1 MAEILHQLIGS
12 VCHYLQ
18 GFLIIPGGCLGV
30 FPSTV
35 LVFGRVHQLH
45 FPLIWT
51 NEIHNISPT
60 WEKSPE
66 NFWCSHFPNPKI
78 RYQPWGTKGNLIRLM
93 HHHFTHRIPW
103 SRCQS
108 LTRGF
113 SRMTWDDW
121 SFRSSLPYTNHRK
134 KTEKPNMAIP
144 WNNTMFL

>member
-78 RYQPWGTKGNLIRLM
+78 RYQPWGPKETSSDWCITISPIGYLEAVAKAWRVAFQG
-93 HHHFTHRIPW
+93 W
-103 SRCQS
+103 
-108 LTRGF
+108 RG
-113 SRMTWDDW
+113 MTGL
-121 SFRSSLPYTNHRK
+121 SEAPFYTNHRK